1 MRVGYQ
7 HQAALSKDDVFCLS
21 VWIRFCS
28 PCESPRPHVLSGGR
42 GAACKHRS
50 PTPPPPR
57 PSPLGCGAQP
67 RPGGLAQGF
76 AFAAEAGEGETGRRH
91 SWVPRATHGFIPGVV
106 GMLLLDTPCGIVT
119 REVTPV
125 LRLGENRSRGRETL
139 RLGGDSRWSQ
149 DALSTFP
156 FPGQPAGKSWPRC
169 CLGCVPAPM
178 CGSLDWTTQDSLHK
192 R

>member
-1 MRVGYQ
+1 MTVSALVFGLDSGVESGAPARVP
-7 HQAALSKDDVFCLS
+7 APT
-21 VWIRFCS
+21 CS
-28 PCESPRPHVLSGGR
+28 QVGEEQPASTAPPHSPQLRSPAPGPGGR
-42 GAACKHRS
+42 
-50 PTPPPPR
+50 
-57 PSPLGCGAQP
+57 
-67 RPGGLAQGF
+67 AQGF

-91 SWVPRATHGFIPGVV
+91 WWVPRATHGFIPGVV

-149 DALSTFP
+149 DALSTFQ
-156 FPGQPAGKSWPRC
+156 FPGHPAGKSWPCC
-169 CLGCVPAPM
+169 CLDCVPAPM

-192 R
+192 RQ